1 MCDSNLGVMW
11 VRLLP
16 LSQLIY
22 WVAPHRGPGDMF
34 EEALAYTR
42 SDEEQIKSEAVHKDL
57 RLRPPTLTS
66 PNGSQQYYAI

>member
-1 MCDSNLGVMW
+1 MGEVTTAQPVNILG
-11 VRLLP
+11 RP
-16 LSQLIY
+16 PQ
-22 WVAPHRGPGDMF
+22 GPGDISTF

-42 SDEEQIKSEAVHKDL
+42 LDEEQIKSMAVHKDL